1 MYFIEML
8 NRSINRF
15 LHQKWCQVEKIV
27 LLLSSEKKIKD
38 SIIIY

>member
-15 LHQKWCQVEKIV
+15 FHQKWCQVEKIV
-27 LLLSSEKKIKD
+27 RFLSSEKKIKD

>member
-27 LLLSSEKKIKD
+27 LFLSSEKKIKE
-38 SIIIY
+38 